1 MVADAWKTRSA
12 GRMKLYRKR
21 GCNFCQLVESWTSF
35 SINDKFYLRLCE
47 EHNVPIIIYKY
58 HNEPTDEEISE
69 VLKWAEEKFPYL
81 EPDFQRRHN
90 PEHFAIELFFKT
102 KVKIPHVVE
111 DSFQEP
117 DELYELFQ
125 ILDEDD
131 YED

>member
-1 MVADAWKTRSA
+1 MR
-12 GRMKLYRKR
+12 LYRKR
-21 GCNFCQLVESWTSF
+21 DCNFCQLVESWTSF
-35 SINDKFYLRLCE
+35 SINDKFYWRLCE

-58 HNEPTDEEISE
+58 HNEPTDEEVSE
-69 VLKWAEEKFPYL
+69 VLRWAREKFPYL

-102 KVKIPHVVE
+102 KVEIPHIIKE
-111 DSFQEP
+111 NSFQEP

-131 YED
+131 YEE